1 MALLTGSDVLGTA
14 FIPAAG
20 SFIVQVSG
28 GEAVL
33 DRRNTTSAAWSR
45 LQPVLDNNSTRGGT
59 FVIENP
65 IEGAEYRF
73 MPLNGTTPIVR
84 ADQFGAAITANG
96 ATAVGNATAKFRD
109 NFIVGQP
116 DTTVWDLAW
125 SSQGT
130 SSITKGG
137 DTAGA
142 SYLRLSMCPFS
153 STALTLTSRESFKF
167 PQRLVYALSQ
177 SQRISG
183 QELEIS
189 LVGCNDNNVVE
200 TVAPLPSQAISGT
213 ITVATNVATIN
224 FATPHDFK
232 GGDRVQVSGCTDPRL
247 NTVPAIVTVVTN
259 LQITIPLTLANG
271 TYTAGGT
278 VTGINTGGNISNTTG
293 FLYENLTL
301 TNGTFYSKRNGE
313 SVRSINATIA
323 TNTATQ
329 LSTSPFCDAFNAANV
344 TDILSTLQDVVYTS
358 RPLDGLLA
366 PSGILRWNTVPD
378 EEKSYKIRIRARNH
392 DAQTKPIA
400 RITSISKAG
409 TTTANVITDVPHNLT
424 TSSFVQIQGVRDIAN
439 FPALASTQVASIV
452 SPTEFTIVIGAAVT
466 ANSAGGMVILNQGSL
481 AHVGSTGLS
490 VQSISRTSNI
500 LSVVVNTTATGALA
514 GEFWHLYGCDATSM
528 GLYDGAYKILRMT
541 GSTYDLES
549 VGADFATINCG
560 GSLFKRTDHRIHNV
574 QMLEYT
580 RHIVE
585 LSTQNGSLD
594 IARSLPVNVTATI
607 PAVSTVSAVTNAGTP
622 APPATPYILN
632 SLATTN
638 GALILTGTS
647 GLHAFYATN
656 IGATPAF
663 VKLYN
668 KATAPTV
675 GTDVPAMIIPI
686 PAAVAGVPG
695 TATLPIGTNGFRFA
709 LGLGIAITGAVG
721 DSDTTAIGAG
731 QVKVM
736 LSRTV

>member
-1 MALLTGSDVLGTA
+1 ML
-14 FIPAAG
+14 P
-20 SFIVQVSG
+20 VQ
-28 GEAVL
+28 L
-33 DRRNTTSAAWSR
+33 
-45 LQPVLDNNSTRGGT
+45 
-59 FVIENP
+59 
-65 IEGAEYRF
+65 
-73 MPLNGTTPIVR
+73 
-84 ADQFGAAITANG
+84 TANG

-109 NFIVGQP
+109 NFITGQP
-116 DTTVWDLAW
+116 DTNVWLTEW
-125 SSQGT
+125 TNQGT

-137 DTAGA
+137 DAAGA

-153 STALTLTSRESFKF
+153 STELTLTSKESFKF

-177 SQRISG
+177 SQRILG

-189 LVGCNDNNVVE
+189 LVGCDDNNVVE
-200 TVAPLPSQAISGT
+200 TVAPPPSQAISGT
-213 ITVATNVATIN
+213 ITVTTNVATIN
-224 FATPHDFK
+224 FATPHVFK

-278 VTGINTGGNISNTTG
+278 VTGIDAGGNNNNTTG

-313 SVRSINATIA
+313 SVRYINATTA
-323 TNTATQ
+323 SNTATQ
-329 LSTSPFCDAFNAANV
+329 LNASPFCDAFNAANV
-344 TDILSTLQDVVYTS
+344 TDILPTLQDVVYTS

-378 EEKSYKIRIRARNH
+378 EEKSYKIRIRAKNH

-490 VQSISRTSNI
+490 VQSISRTSNV

-580 RHIVE
+580 RHLVE
-585 LSTQNGSLD
+585 LTMQNGALD
-594 IARSLPVNVTATI
+594 VARSLPVHISTPIPTVTT
-607 PAVSTVSAVTNAGTP
+607 VSTVTGVTTVSTVTNAGTP

-632 SLATTN
+632 SAATTN
-638 GALILTGTS
+638 AALILTGTS

-675 GTDVPAMIIPI
+675 GTDVPAMIIPV

-709 LGLGIAITGAVG
+709 LGLGIAITGGVA
-721 DSDTTAIGAG
+721 DSDTTAVLAG